1 MKTITDT
8 VKYLINDNTS
18 TYDYLTEALFV
29 IILLQREALISAAV
43 YIITDN
49 RGEYTFKTGKN
60 VYIVNEIFPE
70 KGKTLEERLVDLI
83 LYEIENGKGSGKK
96 ETGAEEPIP
105 ER

>member
-1 MKTITDT
+1 MLLST
-8 VKYLINDNTS
+8 VKEYLISRIRPVFVLMLGQLKDNT
-18 TYDYLTEALFV
+18 
-29 IILLQREALISAAV
+29 
-43 YIITDN
+43 
-49 RGEYTFKTGKN
+49 GEYTFKIGKTAFT
-60 VYIVNEIFPE
+60 VNDIFPE

>member
-8 VKYLINDNTS
+8 VRYLINDNTS

-29 IILLQREALISAAV
+29 IILLQREALIFAAV

-70 KGKTLEERLVDLI
+70 KGKTLEQALADLI
-83 LYEIENGKGSGKK
+83 LYEIDNGGISDEKKDKTEKENPKK
-96 ETGAEEPIP
+96 
-105 ER
+105 